1 MTGLSFIDGL
11 APINR
16 PRGPPG
22 LYPGAVLELYGPAG
36 RSVIMLVINM
46 ISGKVSICPS
56 AKGGLGTPLGC
67 IATRNLTVAPFS
79 A

>member
-36 RSVIMLVINM
+36 RSVIMNSVNHHEFGKSIDLS
-46 ISGKVSICPS
+46 IS
-56 AKGGLGTPLGC
+56 
-67 IATRNLTVAPFS
+67 
-79 A
+79 